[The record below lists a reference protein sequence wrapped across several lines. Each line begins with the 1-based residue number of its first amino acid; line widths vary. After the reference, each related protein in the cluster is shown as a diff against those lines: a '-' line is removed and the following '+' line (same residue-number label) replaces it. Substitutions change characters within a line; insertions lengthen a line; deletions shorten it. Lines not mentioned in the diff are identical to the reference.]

1 MSYELLFSRIDGR
14 LWMARREDGSIVEL
28 RVEQDDDDIHSGC
41 IVKGR
46 VSNVLPGIQ
55 SAFLDIGKGRSVFLH
70 VNDLRATDEA
80 ISKAPIQ
87 DRLREGNEVVVQVV
101 REGRG
106 GKRARVTCNLTIP
119 GRMLVL
125 VPGITRNAV
134 SRRIPDYDERARI
147 QGILEELPAD
157 ECGWIARTA
166 AVGADRQRLGHEA
179 ERLLG
184 VWRKLRSQESE
195 SAAPSV
201 LLRESDLL
209 TEILRDSSSES
220 LEGVVLDDVDD
231 RQRALDFLQRVDPM
245 AASKIRLHTGD
256 VGLFAAEGID
266 AEVDKTLRPRV
277 WLKSGGYVVIE
288 ETEALV
294 SIDVN
299 TGKFLGKRDFEKTVL
314 RTNREAAREIARQLR
329 LRGLGG
335 IIVVDLIDMRGRE
348 DREEVL
354 AVFEEQLRKDP
365 ARTRVVGIS
374 DLGLLQLTRKWS
386 RPGIAH
392 QLTRP
397 CSECRGQGTVRRD
410 ADY

>member
-1 MSYELLFSRIDGR
+1 MSYDLLFSRIDGR
-14 LWMARREDGSIVEL
+14 QWMARREDGSIVEI
-28 RVEQDDDDIHSGC
+28 RAEQDDDEVHSGC

-55 SAFLDIGKGRSVFLH
+55 SAFLDIGGDRSVFLH
-70 VNDLRATDEA
+70 ANDLTSTDDA
-80 ISKAPIQ
+80 RSTAPIQ

-106 GKRARVTCNLTIP
+106 GKRARVSCNLTIP

-147 QGILEELPAD
+147 QAILEDLPTED
-157 ECGWIARTA
+157 CGWIARTA
-166 AVGADRQRLGHEA
+166 AVGADQERLGHEA
-179 ERLLG
+179 ERMLDA
-184 VWRKLRSQESE
+184 WRELRARSEESP
-195 SAAPSV
+195 APAV
-201 LLRESDLL
+201 LRREPDLL
-209 TEILRDSSSES
+209 TEVLRDSASES
-220 LEGVVLDDVDD
+220 LDGIVLDDVGD
-231 RQRALDFLQRVDPM
+231 RQRALDFLRSVDPV
-245 AASKIRLHTGD
+245 AASKIRLHTGE
-256 VGLFAAEGID
+256 VGLFEAEGVD
-266 AEVDKTLRPRV
+266 AEIDKALRPRV
-277 WLKSGGYVVIE
+277 WLKSGGYLVIE

-299 TGKFLGKRDFEKTVL
+299 TGKFLGKSDFEKTVL

-335 IIVVDLIDMRGRE
+335 IIVVDLIDMRERE
-348 DREEVL
+348 HRDDVL
-354 AVFEEQLRKDP
+354 ALFEEQLRKDP
-365 ARTRVVGIS
+365 ARTRVEGIS
-374 DLGLLQLTRKWS
+374 ELGLLQLTRKWS

-397 CSECRGQGTVRRD
+397 CGECQGRGRVRR
-410 ADY
+410 ADD

>member
-1 MSYELLFSRIDGR
+1 MSYELLFSRIEGR
-14 LWMARREDGSIVEL
+14 LWMARREDGSVVEL
-28 RVEQDDDDIHSGC
+28 RAEQDDDEAHSGC

-46 VSNVLPGIQ
+46 VSNVLRGIQ
-55 SAFLDIGKGRSVFLH
+55 SAFLDIGGDRSVFLH
-70 VNDLRATDEA
+70 ASDLSAVGDPKSTV
-80 ISKAPIQ
+80 PIQ

-125 VPGITRNAV
+125 VPNITRNAV

-147 QGILEELPAD
+147 QGILEDLPD
-157 ECGWIARTA
+157 EECGWIARTA
-166 AVGADRQRLGHEA
+166 AVGADAQRLGLEA

-184 VWRKLRSQESE
+184 AWRDLRKRAAELS
-195 SAAPSV
+195 APSV
-201 LLRESDLL
+201 LLREPDLL
-209 TEILRDSSSES
+209 TEVLRDSSSDS
-220 LEGVVLDDVDD
+220 LEAIVLDDVDD
-231 RQRALDFLQRVDPM
+231 RQRALDLLRIVDPV
-245 AASKIRLHTGD
+245 AASKLRLHTGE
-256 VGLFAAEGID
+256 VGLFEATGVNAEID
-266 AEVDKTLRPRV
+266 KALRPRV
-277 WLKSGGYVVIE
+277 WLKSGGYLVIE

-299 TGKFLGKRDFEKTVL
+299 TGKFLGKGDFEQTVL
-314 RTNREAAREIARQLR
+314 RTNCEAAREIARQLR

-335 IIVVDLIDMRGRE
+335 IIVIDLIDMRGRD
-348 DREEVL
+348 DREQVL
-354 AVFEEQLRKDP
+354 SLFEEQLRKDA

-397 CSECRGQGTVRRD
+397 CDSCHGQGRVRR
-410 ADY
+410 

>member
-1 MSYELLFSRIDGR
+1 MSHDLLFSRIDGR
-14 LWMARREDGSIVEL
+14 QWMARREDGSIVEI
-28 RVEQDDDDIHSGC
+28 RAEQDDDEVHSGC

-55 SAFLDIGKGRSVFLH
+55 SAFLDIGGDRSVFLH
-70 VNDLRATDEA
+70 ANDLTSTDDA
-80 ISKAPIQ
+80 RSTAPIQ

-106 GKRARVTCNLTIP
+106 GKRARVSCNLTIP

-147 QGILEELPAD
+147 QAILEDLPTED
-157 ECGWIARTA
+157 CGWIARTA
-166 AVGADRQRLGHEA
+166 AVGADPERLGHEA
-179 ERLLG
+179 ERMLDA
-184 VWRKLRSQESE
+184 WRGLRARSEESP
-195 SAAPSV
+195 APAV
-201 LLRESDLL
+201 LLREPDLL
-209 TEILRDSSSES
+209 TEVLRDSASES
-220 LEGVVLDDVDD
+220 LDGIVLDDVGD
-231 RQRALDFLQRVDPM
+231 RQRALDFLRSVDPV
-245 AASKIRLHTGD
+245 AASKIRLHTGE
-256 VGLFAAEGID
+256 VGLFEAEGVD
-266 AEVDKTLRPRV
+266 AEIDKALRPRV
-277 WLKSGGYVVIE
+277 WLKSGGYLVIE

-299 TGKFLGKRDFEKTVL
+299 TGKFLGKSDFEETVL

-348 DREEVL
+348 HRDDVL
-354 AVFEEQLRKDP
+354 ALFEEQLRKDP
-365 ARTRVVGIS
+365 ARTRVEGIS
-374 DLGLLQLTRKWS
+374 ELGLLQLTRKWS

-397 CSECRGQGTVRRD
+397 CGECQGRGRVRR
-410 ADY
+410 ADD